1 MDRELVWNFV
11 KICLLGLLSV
21 LLTIRVWQ
29 SNAVEERLL
38 DVQGAVKESKQS
50 LSARAN
56 AVEERLADVQG
67 AVKESKESLTARI
80 NAVEEATKQIK
91 VVAATGPTTTEPAAT
106 GPANAGPA
114 TPTSE
119 VDPRTLPYWK
129 TDDNI
134 HVDLTNEPRP
144 PPDAPRG
151 GIIRYYTGSNPR
163 TLNVHV
169 GNEAELQERICGPVY
184 EYIADQSKN
193 DPDEFVIRA
202 ICLLA
207 VAVTSRYCVATFFA
221 TLLLLS
227 TSPLSS
233 SKRASFFCNS
243 VASSG
248 S

>member
-91 VVAATGPTTTEPAAT
+91 VVAATGP
-106 GPANAGPA
+106 
-114 TPTSE
+114 
-119 VDPRTLPYWK
+119 DR
-129 TDDNI
+129 
-134 HVDLTNEPRP
+134 
-144 PPDAPRG
+144 
-151 GIIRYYTGSNPR
+151 
-163 TLNVHV
+163 
-169 GNEAELQERICGPVY
+169 Q
-184 EYIADQSKN
+184 
-193 DPDEFVIRA
+193 
-202 ICLLA
+202 
-207 VAVTSRYCVATFFA
+207 
-221 TLLLLS
+221 LLLHG
-227 TSPLSS
+227 PGEKM
-233 SKRASFFCNS
+233 SKVLDLWPEQFCTQ
-243 VASSG
+243 
-248 S
+248 